1 MDSTSDL
8 IDATNIVSADIKDI
22 KLSKDFIDEF
32 NISKLDWKLLESAL
46 HMQSGM
52 TEFQCRH
59 FVANSQI
66 TDWRS
71 ARQCFLE
78 LETRYHSYIE
88 IKTSLKKAEVF
99 RKKFLRDYENATDE
113 LEKELIKID
122 LDKNDYDITIWKR
135 KYRQSQNEMNIF
147 LNLLKE
153 YIKDENEIE
162 YFISEQPEEEKQYWV
177 ARLGKQ
183 AAMDIVSYGRIGSG
197 NMDSIAMMNEEEQ
210 VAALQVAIKYSGMIG
225 GGIDKIHRS
234 FAPDFQKYLEERG
247 ISAPKLP
254 SHEFTGQKHLPS

>member
-8 IDATNIVSADIKDI
+8 IDTTNIVSSDITDI

-32 NISKLDWKLLESAL
+32 NIGKFDWKLLESAL
-46 HMQSGM
+46 HMNSGM

-59 FVANSQI
+59 FVANSQL

-88 IKTSLKKAEVF
+88 IKTSLKKAEVI
-99 RKKFLRDYENATDE
+99 RKKFLRDYQNSTDE

-135 KYRQSQNEMNIF
+135 KYKQAQNEMSIF

-153 YIKDENEIE
+153 YIKDENQIE
-162 YFISEQPEEEKQYWV
+162 YFINEQPEEERHYWV
-177 ARLGKQ
+177 VRLGKQ
-183 AAMDIVSYGRIGSG
+183 AAMDIVSYGRIGTG
-197 NMDSIAMMNEEEQ
+197 NMDSIAMMNEEDQ
-210 VAALQVAIKYSGMIG
+210 VATLQVAIKYSGMIG
-225 GGIDKIHRS
+225 GGIDKIHKS
-234 FAPDFQKYLEERG
+234 LTPDFQNYLQENG

-254 SHEFTGQKHLPS
+254 AHEFTGQKQLK